1 MTSVARPSM
10 WLTVRA
16 YIALMKPNIIWLLLI
31 TTVPA
36 MVLGHRFEVA
46 RDEAV
51 GAWPS
56 LTLVAATLIGGMLAA
71 GSAGA
76 INQFADRDL
85 DSRMARTRRRPLVQG
100 QVPPERA
107 VVFGIVLGVAASA
120 WLVVTVNVLA
130 AALALGAIAFY
141 VGIYTYWLKRNT
153 WQNIVIGGA
162 AGAAPTL
169 IGWAAVTGAL
179 DSVEPVFLFLIVFW
193 WTPPHFWA
201 LAIAR
206 RSDYERAE
214 IPMLPVTHGEDLTKT
229 FVVYYTILL
238 MIVTVLPYLTGMAG
252 VLYLLGA
259 LALGGGFLY
268 YALVLKLAP
277 RTDSPMAT
285 FRYSIAYL
293 MALFTFLLVDHYLPA
308 IWPR

>member
-1 MTSVARPSM
+1 M

-46 RDEAV
+46 RNEAV

-56 LTLVAATLIGGMLAA
+56 MWLIAATLLGGVLAT

-85 DSRMARTRRRPLVQG
+85 DSRMERTRRRPLVEG
-100 QVPPERA
+100 RVPPRHA
-107 VVFGIVLGVAASA
+107 VVFGIVLGIVASV
-120 WLVVTVNVLA
+120 WLVLTVNVLA
-130 AALALGAIAFY
+130 AVLTLGAIGFY

-179 DSVEPVFLFLIVFW
+179 DSVEPLFLFLIVFW

-201 LAIAR
+201 LALVLED
-206 RSDYERAE
+206 DYRAAG
-214 IPMLPVTHGEDLTKT
+214 IPMLPVVQGERATK
-229 FVVYYTILL
+229 VQILL
-238 MIVTVLPYLTGMAG
+238 WAVMLVALTVLFAG
-252 VLYLLGA
+252 VANLGA
-259 LALGGGFLY
+259 VYLVTAIVGGGGFVALAARLLRAPGIRGAWGLFKYSTY
-268 YALVLKLAP
+268 YLA
-277 RTDSPMAT
+277 
-285 FRYSIAYL
+285 
-293 MALFTFLLVDHYLPA
+293 ALFVAIVVDA
-308 IWPR
+308 VAGA

>member
-1 MTSVARPSM
+1 MTNAAMPST
-10 WLTVRA
+10 WQTVRT

-31 TTVPA
+31 TTMPA

-46 RDEAV
+46 RNEAV

-56 LTLVAATLIGGMLAA
+56 IWLVAATLIGGMLAA

-76 INQFADRDL
+76 INQFADREL

-100 QVPPERA
+100 QVAPQRA
-107 VVFGIVLGVAASA
+107 VVFGVLLGVAASA
-120 WLVVTVNVLA
+120 WLVLTVNVLA

-179 DSVEPVFLFLIVFW
+179 DSVEPLFLFLIVFW

-201 LAIAR
+201 LALVLED
-206 RSDYERAE
+206 DYRAAGV
-214 IPMLPVTHGEDLTKT
+214 PMLPVVQGANATK
-229 FVVYYTILL
+229 VQILL
-238 MIVTVLPYLTGMAG
+238 WAVSLLALTVLFAG
-252 VLYLLGA
+252 VAHLGA
-259 LALGGGFLY
+259 IYLVTALVGGGGFVALSARLLRAPGIRGAWGLFKFSTY
-268 YALVLKLAP
+268 YLA
-277 RTDSPMAT
+277 
-285 FRYSIAYL
+285 
-293 MALFTFLLVDHYLPA
+293 ALFVAIVVDA
-308 IWPR
+308 VAGA